1 MEKDEPREMELE
13 QELESL
19 YHKVASLAPVEDKQ
33 EQNKELRGQTKAPD
47 ELKLQYP
54 SEESVSQEKEK
65 RKFRLSR
72 VVPALGV
79 FTFIIVLIAV
89 FFWRTIYHYDSIN
102 SGGKIYPLR
111 INSLTGDI
119 AYFNGT
125 EWLRPPIP
133 AGVTKEIPATP
144 NNQSAMVQPAGEK
157 TLKDKAG
164 DLPILSSS
172 KTSNDRKYAVQ
183 IKAYPEAEKKDAL
196 AFVEELRKSRSD
208 IHVDRV
214 QMPGRG
220 VWYRILLGHFASAE
234 ETSNYIKE
242 KQIVNAHPGSFT
254 QQKSEEQ

>member
-1 MEKDEPREMELE
+1 MEKDEPREKELE

-19 YHKVASLAPVEDKQ
+19 YHKVASLVPVEDKK
-33 EQNKELRGQTKAPD
+33 EQDKELKGQTMAPA
-47 ELKLQYP
+47 ELKLHYP
-54 SEESVSQEKEK
+54 SEESVSQEKEL
-65 RKFRLSR
+65 RKSRLSR
-72 VVPALGV
+72 VVPALGL
-79 FTFIIVLIAV
+79 FTFLIVLIAV
-89 FFWRTIYHYDSIN
+89 FFLRNIYHYDSIS

-144 NNQSAMVQPAGEK
+144 KDQSTMVQPAGEK

-172 KTSNDRKYAVQ
+172 KTSNERKYAVQ
-183 IKAYPEAEKKDAL
+183 IKAYPEAEKKDAI

-220 VWYRILLGHFASAE
+220 VWYRILLGHFANAE
-234 ETSNYIKE
+234 EASNYKKE
-242 KQIVNAHPGSFT
+242 TQIVNTYPGSFT